1 MKRIFYYKYYK
12 ILKTYVEKLSKNI
25 LNFNR
30 QRYIVVKSKKESA
43 GWGSQIY
50 NRQSYPGGLITRRA
64 VSTLSKYCSMVAVSS
79 NQPPAIF
86 RFIQIFQTISD
97 TILHFRIQKI

>member
-30 QRYIVVKSKKESA
+30 QRYIVVKYKNDSA
-43 GWGSQIY
+43 GWGSQIF

-64 VSTLSKYCSMVAVSS
+64 VTVMIYIHSAVGS
-79 NQPPAIF
+79 NQPPAILF
-86 RFIQIFQTISD
+86 RSEKPESN
-97 TILHFRIQKI
+97 LNK

>member
-1 MKRIFYYKYYK
+1 MIISYKYYK
-12 ILKTYVEKLSKNI
+12 LLNNVFEKLSKNI

-30 QRYIVVKSKKESA
+30 QRYIVVKSKKETA

-64 VSTLSKYCSMVAVSS
+64 VSTKV
-79 NQPPAIF
+79 N
-86 RFIQIFQTISD
+86 IS
-97 TILHFRIQKI
+97 TR

>member
-1 MKRIFYYKYYK
+1 M
-12 ILKTYVEKLSKNI
+12 